1 MTEKKTMEELSQ
13 GIRDICQSY
22 ICYDSKWKHIKTGN
36 MYKVRGFTYNEADM
50 NILVIYEPFN
60 RHDYIGDVSFVR
72 PVDEFL
78 EKFERLSEYTVLLTL
93 RELKELDKITG
104 KK

>member
-1 MTEKKTMEELSQ
+1 MTEKKSMEELAGAIRELSQ
-13 GIRDICQSY
+13 SHIH
-22 ICYDSKWKHIKTGN
+22 YDSRWKHTKSGN

-50 NILVIYEPFN
+50 NILVVYEPFN
-60 RHDYIGDVSFVR
+60 IYDYIGDVSFAR

-78 EKFERLSEYTVLLTL
+78 EKFEGLSEYTVLLTPS
-93 RELKELDKITG
+93 ELKELNKITG

>member
-1 MTEKKTMEELSQ
+1 MTEKKSMEELSR

-22 ICYDSKWKHIKTGN
+22 IRYDSICKHIKTGN

-60 RHDYIGDVSFVR
+60 RYDYIGDVSFVR

-78 EKFERLSEYTVLLTL
+78 EKFESLAEYN
-93 RELKELDKITG
+93 IT
-104 KK
+104 